1 MPSLADLLGLAPTSA
16 PWNSNPSF
24 PSGLADASGTPWWL
38 RSVSPPS
45 SAPFAN
51 SPNIASPADLAPNV
65 SSGGW
70 LGDILAAGGTAKS
83 PTSGGILQGAV
94 PDEGQYASS
103 AVLNSRLGLPLA
115 GLSLA
120 DWTNRS
126 VSSRLPAFSQWSG
139 VPNESPQSSTRFEE
153 SNRSGAPLFLPQ
165 ISTDPWGAPIFV
177 GSDAAPSRDVA
188 LAQDIPTS
196 TPALG
201 AQGPNGLDVASPA
214 RSDIGSAAGTPS
226 LGTGAAFGG
235 ATTDSGGVSVDA
247 EPDRQPSANW
257 ISAGT
262 PNVPPAAAHDPDS
275 SSEPK
280 DKAADPALAV
290 KYDQAKA
297 SIASDPELRTTADM
311 AAAAGDTT
319 YKDRIGAIIAHLEHD
334 PEAARNALWR
344 EVFAAGVRSSQMLSL
359 PAAVAQAATLRA
371 AKRLDTLYPGLGLDW
386 AVSDATKQLREYD
399 DDQRRAFYRI
409 IATPGLT
416 AGERWKRFGEA
427 GLIDAASASLA
438 DPQHLPNLLGGT
450 LFSAGGL
457 ITGLGTRRSPGFSY
471 RGGFDLQ
478 TPELLQGAELVR
490 RRRSQAERRYQP
502 GTVTGFGVELDGPWL
517 MGKREAPIPKQV
529 ADLLRGRSF
538 STYDDFREEFW
549 RTVVSVPE
557 LAAEFSPQN
566 QKLMRKGKAPN
577 TIKLEQRGQQRVFHT
592 HHVQQIQHGG
602 DVYNLDN
609 LRVVT
614 PSRHYD
620 IHSSSPP

>member
-235 ATTDSGGVSVDA
+235 GHN
-247 EPDRQPSANW
+247 RQW
-257 ISAGT
+257 
-262 PNVPPAAAHDPDS
+262 
-275 SSEPK
+275 
-280 DKAADPALAV
+280 
-290 KYDQAKA
+290 
-297 SIASDPELRTTADM
+297 R
-311 AAAAGDTT
+311 
-319 YKDRIGAIIAHLEHD
+319 RIGRRRARSSAFGQLDIGRD
-334 PEAARNALWR
+334 TKCAARRSAR
-344 EVFAAGVRSSQMLSL
+344 PGQFFGAKGQSRRSRSRGQVRSSQGKHR
-359 PAAVAQAATLRA
+359 LRS
-371 AKRLDTLYPGLGLDW
+371 R
-386 AVSDATKQLREYD
+386 
-399 DDQRRAFYRI
+399 
-409 IATPGLT
+409 T
-416 AGERWKRFGEA
+416 A
-427 GLIDAASASLA
+427 
-438 DPQHLPNLLGGT
+438 HH
-450 LFSAGGL
+450 
-457 ITGLGTRRSPGFSY
+457 
-471 RGGFDLQ
+471 RGYG
-478 TPELLQGAELVR
+478 
-490 RRRSQAERRYQP
+490 
-502 GTVTGFGVELDGPWL
+502 
-517 MGKREAPIPKQV
+517 
-529 ADLLRGRSF
+529 RGR
-538 STYDDFREEFW
+538 R
-549 RTVVSVPE
+549 
-557 LAAEFSPQN
+557 
-566 QKLMRKGKAPN
+566 
-577 TIKLEQRGQQRVFHT
+577 
-592 HHVQQIQHGG
+592 
-602 DVYNLDN
+602 
-609 LRVVT
+609 
-614 PSRHYD
+614 
-620 IHSSSPP
+620 